1 MATYNPASLRVREK
15 TSGLDLRGVV
25 TLIFPD
31 ATVVELGQGAVLLKL
46 TGTTG
51 SGAMTPFIPVQDG
64 VNPRLFTISGTDTWV
79 ASSIRIW
86 LNGQYLPPIGSPAS
100 FTVSGTGNRTITL
113 DPTIMP
119 PDLTGTHPDVVAGEG
134 IKL

>member
-46 TGTTG
+46 TGATG
-51 SGAMTPFIPVQDG
+51 SGASVPFYPTQDS
-64 VNPRLFTISGTDTWV
+64 VNPRLWTIPGTDTWI
-79 ASSIRIW
+79 ASSIRFNW
-86 LNGQYLPPIGSPAS
+86 NGAEQQPSYV
-100 FTVSGTGNRTITL
+100 TVGGTGNRTITL
-113 DPTIMP
+113 DPLIAMP
-119 PDLTGTHPDVVAGEG
+119 LGSSAYGLVWGWG